1 MLAQRRRRWPN
12 IISQLN
18 QQGFRQVC
26 LGGGVP
32 KGWESGGPPR
42 RKKSKNFEC
51 LKWPILTEMTAKP
64 GIYCHF
70 SLPTR
75 RGGYPPCGAERGGPD
90 PPNC

>member
-18 QQGFRQVC
+18 QQGF
-26 LGGGVP
+26 
-32 KGWESGGPPR
+32 PR
-42 RKKSKNFEC
+42 VEKIKNFEC

-70 SLPTR
+70 LYQQ
-75 RGGYPPCGAERGGPD
+75 GGGIPPLWG
-90 PPNC
+90 